1 MLNRAIEIAAKAHAG
16 QMDKGGHPYIMHP
29 LRVMMNFCG
38 DSDETTKI
46 CAILH
51 DVVEDTEVTLE
62 DLQVEGFSDEVI
74 IALDCLTEREGE
86 CYDDFIGRILTNI
99 IACKVKYGDLADNSN
114 LARIP
119 NPTAKDRERIVK
131 YNKAADR
138 IFDVLA
144 TTYKD
149 KTSNSRLISIDGM
162 VEVHDN
168 ITLDH
173 FNDVFIDFM
182 ESHEWSYGGSFA
194 DVTDEENEIAL
205 EEF

>member
-16 QMDKGGHPYIMHP
+16 QVDKGGHPYIMHP
-29 LRVMMNFCG
+29 LRMMLNFC
-38 DSDETTKI
+38 DENDETAMI
-46 CAILH
+46 CAVLH
-51 DVVEDTEVTLE
+51 DVVEDTEVTFE
-62 DLQVEGFSDEVI
+62 DLRAEGFSDEVI
-74 IALDCLTEREGE
+74 TALDCLTKREGE